1 MRNAFLAE
9 LTALAEKDRDVVLI
23 TGDLGFGVFD
33 VFAERFPNQ
42 FLNAGVAEQNM
53 TMVATGMALE
63 GKNVF
68 TYSIGNFPT
77 LRCLEQIR
85 NDVCYHNANVTIIG
99 MGGGFSYG
107 QLGMSHHATEDLSI
121 MRALPNMTVVVP
133 STKEE
138 VSAAMQ
144 ALYRESSPAY
154 LRLDKSKYESEQ
166 DNAPFELGRARLV
179 REGEDL
185 TFVTAGGILQDVVE
199 TAEILGQEGIDCRV
213 LSMHTIKPL
222 DHDALD
228 SAANDT
234 GGIVTVEENTIV
246 GGLGSAV
253 AEYCLEQAIKP
264 GFFKRIGLQDTYSSV
279 VGDQK
284 YLRHIYKMDSAYLI
298 DAVKTLLREN
308 GNETSS

>member
-1 MRNAFLAE
+1 MRNAFLGE
-9 LTALAEKDRDVVLI
+9 LTALAEKDPEVVLI
-23 TGDLGFGVFD
+23 TGDLGFGVFEE
-33 VFAERFPNQ
+33 FEERFPKQ
-42 FLNAGVAEQNM
+42 FINAGVAEQSM

-63 GKNVF
+63 GKKVF

-77 LRCLEQIR
+77 LRCLEQLR

-133 STKEE
+133 STANE

-144 ALYRESSPAY
+144 ALYHESGPAY
-154 LRLDKSKYESEQ
+154 LRLDKSKYDSDQ
-166 DNAPFELGRARLV
+166 DKAPFELGHARMV
-179 REGEDL
+179 REGRDL
-185 TFVTAGGILQDVVE
+185 TFVTAGGILQDV
-199 TAEILGQEGIDCRV
+199 AEAADALMRDDINCRI

-222 DHDALD
+222 DGEALS
-228 SAANDT
+228 SAASET

-253 AEYCLEQAIKP
+253 AEYCLEQAIRP

-279 VGDQK
+279 VGDQQ
-284 YLRHIYKMDSAYLI
+284 YLRQIYQMDSTYLI
-298 DAVKTLLREN
+298 EAVKNLLRVN
-308 GNETSS
+308 VNEASS